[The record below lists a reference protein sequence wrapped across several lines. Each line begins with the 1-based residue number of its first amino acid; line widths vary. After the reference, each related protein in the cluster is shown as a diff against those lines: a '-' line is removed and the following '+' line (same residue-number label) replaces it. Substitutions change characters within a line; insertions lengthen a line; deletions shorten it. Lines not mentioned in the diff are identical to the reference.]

1 MGTVINKYAYAQ
13 YEQTLLDHV
22 RKMKGI
28 RHPKQLLDYQP
39 VRLQRPV

>member
-1 MGTVINKYAYAQ
+1 
-13 YEQTLLDHV
+13 LLDHV

-39 VRLQRPV
+39 VRLQRPVWLLDY